1 VTRATTL
8 LLLAPLVLAASTPVQ
23 PNGETL
29 DSALQRAR
37 VEQAS
42 AEAKTRRLEQIAAG
56 ARDEA
61 ARLQAKQAAAAQAV
75 EAAEARITAA
85 DANLRLVSAQAELRR
100 AELMREQQPIASLL
114 SGLVMMA
121 RRPPLLSVADHGG
134 SDELVKVRVLLDST
148 LPVIRGR
155 TSKLSAQL
163 SEDRRLQSAALK
175 ARTELQRSRQDLL
188 ARQQQFAALE
198 SQALKASN
206 AATGQALA
214 TGDVALAAG
223 ENVQSLRAAEAG
235 KRSAW
240 QIAAQLASADPAPAR
255 PQTAEGAGLR
265 WPFPYVLP
273 AQATV
278 TDGLGS
284 VDTNGVRS
292 RGLTL
297 STGRGAAV
305 VAPAAGIIRFSGP
318 FQTHDGV
325 VIIDHGNGW
334 MSLIVNVASPLKSG
348 ARVALGDP
356 IGRALGPLEV
366 ELSQNGRRISPALI
380 AGSSPS
386 LSNKRKGG

>member
-8 LLLAPLVLAASTPVQ
+8 LLLAPLVLAASAPVQ

-37 VEQAS
+37 AEQAS
-42 AEAKTRRLEQIAAG
+42 AEAETRRLEQIAAG
-56 ARDEA
+56 ARNEA
-61 ARLQAKQAAAAQAV
+61 ARLQAQQAAAAKAV

-100 AELMREQQPIASLL
+100 AELLREQQPIASLL

-148 LPVIRGR
+148 LPVIGGR
-155 TSKLSAQL
+155 TAKLSAQL
-163 SEDRRLQSAALK
+163 SEDRRLQSAALE

-235 KRSAW
+235 NRSAW
-240 QIAAQLASADPAPAR
+240 QIASELAANDPAPAR
-255 PQTAEGAGLR
+255 PQAAEGAGLR

-273 AQATV
+273 AQAAV

-284 VDTNGVRS
+284 VDANGVRS

-297 STGRGAAV
+297 STGRGAPV

-318 FQTHDGV
+318 FQSHDGV

-334 MSLIVNVASPLKSG
+334 MSLIVSVASPLKPG
-348 ARVALGDP
+348 VRVSLGDP
-356 IGRALGPLEV
+356 LGRALGPLEV